1 MGVERETV
9 PTPLRLLI
17 VEDSEDDAQLLARE
31 LRRADYEV
39 TFERVDTAALVAAAL
54 AAQPW
59 DLIISDYTMPRLRG
73 TEALE
78 LLKKSTLDIPFIFV
92 SGTIGEETAVAAMK
106 SGAQDYLVKG
116 QIRRL
121 VPAVERELREAE
133 IRRAQKR
140 AAAQVAREQERLRAL
155 HEINKAITST
165 LDLRAVLYVLLDI
178 IEPHLPADSALAVEL
193 LNRDNGLLEPTAC
206 RNIALEN
213 WRTASFARKAKFR
226 LSSDKTPIVIANV
239 QRDAAGPNQS
249 FFRQH
254 RLVSFVGVP
263 LVVKEELIG
272 VLAAYTREERRFS
285 TEEVQFL
292 ATLADQAAGAIHNA
306 RLYEEIKRQAVGL
319 EKAYQAKAEF
329 LGIMAHELRTPLS
342 AVVGYTDILVNKIAG
357 EISPEQEK
365 VLAKIMT
372 RSKDLSTIINSM
384 LEVTRLEAGAM
395 KIDDDLVDI
404 EQLLNEVRQSYDV
417 PLVEG
422 LALRWEYPP
431 HLPVIKTDRSKL
443 KHILQNLINNAL
455 KFTHKG
461 SVTVSARFEAGK
473 VDSEDKQGQ
482 DRAEKE
488 SLGGRRQARDCVEF
502 SVADTGIGIARRD
515 LNRIFD
521 MFCQGERQKARS
533 REGVGLGL
541 YIVRKYAEL
550 LGGKV
555 GVESEPG
562 RGSRFLVYLP
572 IKPRASAKTS
582 KPSSV
587 H

>member
-78 LLKKSTLDIPFIFV
+78 LLKKSALDIPFIFV

-116 QIRRL
+116 QLRRL

-140 AAAQVAREQERLRAL
+140 AAAQVEREQERLRAL

-178 IEPHLPADSALAVEL
+178 IEPHLPAASALAVEL
-193 LNRDNGLLEPTAC
+193 LNRDNGLLEPVAC

-213 WRTASFARKAKFR
+213 WRTDLSSFTRKKNFS

-263 LVVKEELIG
+263 LVVKEEPIG
-272 VLAAYTREERRFS
+272 VLAAYTREKRHFS

-372 RSKDLSTIINSM
+372 RSKDLSTIINGM
-384 LEVTRLEAGAM
+384 LEVTRLETGVM

-404 EQLLNEVRQSYDV
+404 EQLLNEVKQSYDT
-417 PLVEG
+417 PLAEG
-422 LALRWEYPP
+422 LALRWDY
-431 HLPVIKTDRSKL
+431 S
-443 KHILQNLINNAL
+443 
-455 KFTHKG
+455 
-461 SVTVSARFEAGK
+461 
-473 VDSEDKQGQ
+473 
-482 DRAEKE
+482 
-488 SLGGRRQARDCVEF
+488 
-502 SVADTGIGIARRD
+502 
-515 LNRIFD
+515 
-521 MFCQGERQKARS
+521 
-533 REGVGLGL
+533 
-541 YIVRKYAEL
+541 
-550 LGGKV
+550 
-555 GVESEPG
+555 
-562 RGSRFLVYLP
+562 
-572 IKPRASAKTS
+572 
-582 KPSSV
+582 
-587 H
+587 

>member
-1 MGVERETV
+1 M

-39 TFERVDTAALVAAAL
+39 TFERVDTPALVAAAL

-78 LLKKSTLDIPFIFV
+78 LLKKSALDIPFIFV

-121 VPAVERELREAE
+121 VPAVQRELREAE
-133 IRRAQKR
+133 IRGAQKR
-140 AAAQVAREQERLRAL
+140 AAAQVEREQERLRAL

-178 IEPHLPADSALAVEL
+178 IEPHLPAVSALAVEL
-193 LNRDNGLLEPTAC
+193 LNRDNGLLEPAAC

-213 WRTASFARKAKFR
+213 WRTDLSSFVRKANFKLTR
-226 LSSDKTPIVIANV
+226 DKTPIVIANV
-239 QRDAAGPNQS
+239 QRDAAVPNQS

-285 TEEVQFL
+285 SEEVQFF

-319 EKAYQAKAEF
+319 EKAYKAKAEF

-357 EISPEQEK
+357 EISHEQEK

-372 RSKDLSTIINSM
+372 RAKDLSTIINTM

-404 EQLLNEVRQSYDV
+404 EQLLTEVRQSYDA
-417 PLVEG
+417 PLAEG
-422 LALRWEYPP
+422 LALRWDYPP

-461 SVTVSARFEAGK
+461 SITVSARFEPGK
-473 VDSEDKQGQ
+473 GDSEDNQGQ

-488 SLGGRRQARDCVEF
+488 SLAGRRQPQDCVEF

-515 LNRIFD
+515 LARIFD
-521 MFCQGERQKARS
+521 MFCQGERQKTRS

-541 YIVRKYAEL
+541 YIVRKYAEV

-555 GVESEPG
+555 RVESEPG

-572 IKPRASAKTS
+572 IKPRAFSKTS